1 MLKMYLVDMYFIENV
16 FNMIYRKWSIGNDLE
31 FW

>member
-16 FNMIYRKWSIGNDLE
+16 FNMIYRKGSNDLE
-31 FW
+31 F